1 MSQILTA
8 NEHLHCEYKLYFNKV
23 LGVTKYS
30 VSRMEEDKIKQRI
43 LFAIR
48 KGDHEKVGKILE
60 AHSGQIS
67 PNAEADTAQ
76 NRLLHRAAR

>member
-1 MSQILTA
+1 
-8 NEHLHCEYKLYFNKV
+8 
-23 LGVTKYS
+23 
-30 VSRMEEDKIKQRI
+30 MEEDKTKQRL

-60 AHSGQIS
+60 SQSGNMS
-67 PNAEADTAQ
+67 PNAEADSAQ